1 MAFFKEEISK
11 SAAIFMK
18 SLLFFNVMI
27 LVTLQIRAQSVLM
40 PFRDSITHKYGFKN
54 EKGREVVAPVYDMV
68 YLFSENRAAVNKGA
82 TVRMENAGG
91 GKWGFIDL
99 SGNEVIPLQYS
110 SVTSFKN
117 NKSIVIK
124 DRKVFSI
131 DTSGNIL
138 DKTKIIYRYKTDT
151 LPATK

>member
-1 MAFFKEEISK
+1 
-11 SAAIFMK
+11 MK
-18 SLLFFNVMI
+18 QFLFVFVCMLATYCLKAQNN
-27 LVTLQIRAQSVLM
+27 LV
-40 PFRDSITHKYGFKN
+40 PFRDTITHKYGFKN
-54 EKGREVVAPVYDMV
+54 EKSGIVVQPIYDMV

-82 TVRMENAGG
+82 TVKMENAGG
-91 GKWGFIDL
+91 GKWGFIDP
-99 SGNEVIPLQYS
+99 SGNEIIPLQYS

-117 NKSIVIK
+117 NKSVVIK

-151 LPATK
+151 VRAIK